1 VTITVVL
8 RRFSRHLAEYSRK
21 RRQYEFTLEPLI
33 LESWGMGSED
43 GEGRE
48 GKGKEMFIPRSRP
61 VSLHRRRDRFCSGSE
76 PAGHSGGGPLPTG
89 HLSAPIRSRPA
100 TNVPARR
107 RTSEPSAALDLSRRR
122 AENKEKETAFALH
135 DAAREGR
142 PAAPGLTGVAAG
154 SRPVHQWR
162 RPERKVIQTDTNVPS
177 SLPVQPRCL
186 KMKQR
191 TRRNTAGQK
200 CTPSSR
206 TPAVRLRGWPTDLP
220 CSRWPIVSMRVWM
233 TPLSHPT
240 SGGLLACQTARCG

>member
-1 VTITVVL
+1 
-8 RRFSRHLAEYSRK
+8 LAEYSRK

-122 AENKEKETAFALH
+122 AENKEKETAFAFARRRKRRTTCGARPNWSGCWLPSRAPVETAPLPREKSYPDRH
-135 DAAREGR
+135 QRPLLTSSPAPLPENEAAHAPQHGR
-142 PAAPGLTGVAAG
+142 
-154 SRPVHQWR
+154 
-162 RPERKVIQTDTNVPS
+162 
-177 SLPVQPRCL
+177 
-186 KMKQR
+186 
-191 TRRNTAGQK
+191 
-200 CTPSSR
+200 
-206 TPAVRLRGWPTDLP
+206 
-220 CSRWPIVSMRVWM
+220 
-233 TPLSHPT
+233 
-240 SGGLLACQTARCG
+240 